1 MYMFKK
7 TETLAVNTNYI
18 PFLKTKSID
27 IKHISL
33 KMSLLLVEAIKS
45 GFYVDYTLRS
55 GVHN

>member
-7 TETLAVNTNYI
+7 TETLSVDTNYI
-18 PFLKTKSID
+18 PFLKRKSID
-27 IKHISL
+27 IEHISL
-33 KMSLLLVEAIKS
+33 LLDEAIKS